1 MNKKIISVIMIL
13 ALAVSFC
20 GCGKDDKKQALDST
34 AVNVTITKA
43 ERGDVTQSVNYT
55 GEVKAVSVA
64 SVSSKVSATVKQIH
78 VDVGDY
84 VKEGDVIMTLDSTQ
98 YALAQDQ
105 ANAAYNSALAA
116 KNSAVAA
123 RESAVAM
130 KKSAAAAK
138 QSANAAKEGA
148 NAAKE
153 GANAAKQSAVAAK
166 SGAEASYNNVTGG
179 SLEQSK
185 VSMNQAVANAQS
197 AYDTALE
204 NYNRQKALYDIGAIS
219 EVAFDSAET
228 TLNNAKVALD
238 SAKANANLN
247 ENVVIPQT
255 QASANAGVS
264 QADAGISQA
273 EAGISQANA
282 GISQADAGI
291 KQAEAGISQAEAGVT
306 QADAGIKQADAGV
319 NQARVAVD
327 IAKDNLANCIIKA
340 PISGYISSKNFNI
353 GQMAAPGVEAFSI
366 KDTTSLDVEI
376 SVTESVIASISKGTQ
391 AKIAIKSAKL
401 KDIKGKVTAVG
412 ETKNEQTGMFTV
424 KISIPNKGKK
434 IKIGMLADVTLATE
448 KAKKVVTANYDAL
461 IQKNNK
467 YYVYVAKNN
476 IAEKREVTV
485 GITDGKKAQ
494 ITKGIKAGETII
506 LEGKDFLSEKNNRIR
521 IVN

>member
-185 VSMNQAVANAQS
+185 VSMNQAGNPG
-197 AYDTALE
+197 
-204 NYNRQKALYDIGAIS
+204 R
-219 EVAFDSAET
+219 
-228 TLNNAKVALD
+228 
-238 SAKANANLN
+238 
-247 ENVVIPQT
+247 
-255 QASANAGVS
+255 AG
-264 QADAGISQA
+264 
-273 EAGISQANA
+273 
-282 GISQADAGI
+282 
-291 KQAEAGISQAEAGVT
+291 
-306 QADAGIKQADAGV
+306 
-319 NQARVAVD
+319 
-327 IAKDNLANCIIKA
+327 
-340 PISGYISSKNFNI
+340 P
-353 GQMAAPGVEAFSI
+353 
-366 KDTTSLDVEI
+366 
-376 SVTESVIASISKGTQ
+376 
-391 AKIAIKSAKL
+391 
-401 KDIKGKVTAVG
+401 
-412 ETKNEQTGMFTV
+412 
-424 KISIPNKGKK
+424 
-434 IKIGMLADVTLATE
+434 
-448 KAKKVVTANYDAL
+448 
-461 IQKNNK
+461 
-467 YYVYVAKNN
+467 
-476 IAEKREVTV
+476 
-485 GITDGKKAQ
+485 DG
-494 ITKGIKAGETII
+494 
-506 LEGKDFLSEKNNRIR
+506 
-521 IVN
+521 